1 MWRLNRA
8 DMEDCGFLLADEE
21 GPADPADPDAS
32 HINILEF
39 VAIVINVWFLI
50 KFIERDG
57 CKIPKSSLSPP
68 A

>member
-39 VAIVINVWFLI
+39 
-50 KFIERDG
+50 ERDG